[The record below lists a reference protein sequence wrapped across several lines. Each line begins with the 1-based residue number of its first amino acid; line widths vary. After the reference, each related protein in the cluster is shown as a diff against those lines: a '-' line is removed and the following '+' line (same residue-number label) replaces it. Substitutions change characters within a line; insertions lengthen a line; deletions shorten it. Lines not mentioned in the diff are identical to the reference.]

1 MVFFD
6 NKIIT
11 LNSAYGSKQNGTM
24 SSFVQFNFQGLLKE
38 ENSIIRSYISVV
50 NAQFPA
56 SFYTINNVNNSFVL
70 VLPDLFNS
78 PFTISIPTGNYN
90 ATSLISALIP
100 AFASLSI
107 PFTMSI
113 TINKLT
119 GRLTLN
125 HYMVLCLIFNLLLR
139 T

>member
-56 SFYTINNVNNSFVL
+56 SFYTINDVNNSFVFVFPEL
-70 VLPDLFNS
+70 LPIPEEGDPVPAFDS
-78 PFTISIPTGNYN
+78 QYTITIPNGNYN
-90 ATSLISALIP
+90 AH
-100 AFASLSI
+100 
-107 PFTMSI
+107 
-113 TINKLT
+113 
-119 GRLTLN
+119 R
-125 HYMVLCLIFNLLLR
+125 
-139 T
+139 

>member
-70 VLPDLFNS
+70 VFPELIETNID
-78 PFTISIPTGNYN
+78 PFPTNGSSFIGEITPTFTSQYTISIPNGNYN
-90 ATSLISALIP
+90 AT
-100 AFASLSI
+100 F
-107 PFTMSI
+107 I
-113 TINKLT
+113 T
-119 GRLTLN
+119 
-125 HYMVLCLIFNLLLR
+125 HS
-139 T
+139 